1 METNTKQ
8 PKKHIGRNF
17 RRLREIMGVKQEAV
31 AHKMDVTQQTISNL
45 EQKET
50 VNDDELNKMAE
61 ALGVTKEAIQNFDE
75 ESTIY
80 NIVTNNSNNTSVSG
94 TNYYCTFNPL
104 EKYIEAIDKIEK
116 LYQDL
121 LKSEKEKV
129 ELLKEQLKEK

>member
-1 METNTKQ
+1 METKTRQ

-75 ESTIY
+75 ESVVY
-80 NIVTNNSNNTSVSG
+80 NIVTNNDQSSASNF
-94 TNYYCTFNPL
+94 NYNCTINPID
-104 EKYIEAIDKIEK
+104 KWVEAIEENKRLYEK
-116 LYQDL
+116 L
-121 LKSEKEKV
+121 LKSEQEKV
-129 ELLKEQLKEK
+129 ALLKDQLGKK